1 MKMVEKR
8 RDRESDRDENKKDSS
23 QERVTQNEDD

>member
-8 RDRESDRDENKKDSS
+8 RDRESDRDEDKKDSS